1 MVIEFCGRLIDTKLE
16 YSTAPALKY
25 AQKALEKELREQKKE
40 ILSIEY
46 SREYLA
52 LSTNENEELE
62 FPPNSNTE
70 FTDDIKRKE
79 SSSNSFDFY
88 YEKAYFRL
96 DLVV

>member
-1 MVIEFCGRLIDTKLE
+1 MALIEVCGKLIDTRLKF
-16 YSTAPALKY
+16 SGAPALEY

-40 ILSIEY
+40 EKDKILSIEY

-52 LSTNENEELE
+52 LSTNENE
-62 FPPNSNTE
+62 E